1 MPSKKPRRRVPKEQ
15 RLNLRLWAEGAR
27 ESVLKPHI
35 EPYADALDRGWRAER
50 DYLKLICNEF
60 HARISWRLKDHEEP
74 ELPLPEFDPAKALTT
89 EELDD
94 EEEILQREHKAK
106 LDKRI
111 RRWFKYRVRRLRK
124 QLGTRRDPRKDP
136 WAVLLSQLSGIRVPS
151 KARQAYQQF
160 MTEAY
165 ITKIAPE
172 VERLWAKHVAKGS
185 NIQTKKEP
193 TAPFRAEVARGLFAK
208 LPESERLRYA
218 KEAKEEA
225 AAKRKAFKDA
235 LKNAPSKSPEDR
247 QKCIDNLGTFVGPI
261 LEGIHERTGLHSV
274 LLMGGPIP
282 KYGGDLR
289 TIYVAYGRNK
299 TAAPAHFPQWGRDRF
314 DGVLELMKEYLR
326 TAFTPQDM
334 EEMCLPESSELDGA
348 KYTMPDD
355 SDSDS
360 DSESDSDSQS
370 DSDSDSDS
378 STSDSNAESDD
389 SDRPKSKAAK
399 KKAKAAKAKAA
410 KAKAAEKKGKEKA
423 REKEKENMVA
433 TGNGVSVG
441 EESSAARPKKGMPKK
456 KGAEAQK
463 SAGGK
468 RKRPAPAPAPAP
480 APVPATKKARTEE
493 SRAGAGGEEHGM
505 DVDIRHAAN
514 PTGITPPT
522 PAATQALPAS
532 TATALQGG
540 ASATT
545 PAQQTDPT
553 PATPP
558 PPTPPPAPQPSI
570 AVEVPSD
577 APDWLV
583 ESIAWLKQEDLGCHY
598 ASLLVA
604 LINLEAKYGYEKNNR
619 GMLPAA
625 KRPQQ
630 VYAWIKGGRGK
641 KMKFPPS
648 IGNLAHYQ
656 RDWWVWWDSLQPE
669 WRERDDDGRW
679 SINGNWG
686 PSDAWDPLE
695 APGPNGCLSVVA
707 SLYFWG
713 IALAGRP
720 ETRAG
725 WEAAVQDVA
734 WMLEGLAASIA

>member
-1 MPSKKPRRRVPKEQ
+1 MPSKKPRKRVPKEK

-27 ESVLKPHI
+27 ETVLKPHI

-60 HARISWRLKDHEEP
+60 HARISWRLQDYEEP
-74 ELPLPEFDPAKALTT
+74 ELPLPEFDPAKTLTT

-94 EEEILQREHKAK
+94 EEEILQRERKAK

-136 WAVLLSQLSGIRVPS
+136 WAVLLAQLSGIRVPS
-151 KARQAYQQF
+151 KALQAYQQF
-160 MTEAY
+160 MKEVYTS
-165 ITKIAPE
+165 TIAPE
-172 VERLWAKHVAKGS
+172 VERLWAKHVSKGS

-218 KEAKEEA
+218 KEAKEKA
-225 AAKRKAFKDA
+225 VAKRKEFEDA
-235 LKNAPSKSPEDR
+235 LKNPPSKSPEDR

-299 TAAPAHFPQWGRDRF
+299 TAASAHFPQWGKERF

-326 TAFTPQDM
+326 TAFT
-334 EEMCLPESSELDGA
+334 
-348 KYTMPDD
+348 
-355 SDSDS
+355 
-360 DSESDSDSQS
+360 
-370 DSDSDSDS
+370 
-378 STSDSNAESDD
+378 
-389 SDRPKSKAAK
+389 KAAK
-399 KKAKAAKAKAA
+399 KKAKAKAAKAKAAKAKAA
-410 KAKAAEKKGKEKA
+410 KAKAAEKKGKGKA
-423 REKEKENMVA
+423 REKEKENMEVM
-433 TGNGVSVG
+433 GNGVTVG
-441 EESSAARPKKGMPKK
+441 EESSAARPKKGTPKTK
-456 KGAEAQK
+456 EAEAPK

-468 RKRPAPAPAPAP
+468 RKRAAPAPAP

-493 SRAGAGGEEHGM
+493 SRAGAGGEEDGM
-505 DVDIRHAAN
+505 DVDNLHAAN
-514 PTGITPPT
+514 PMGITPPT
-522 PAATQALPAS
+522 PAITQALAAS
-532 TATALQGG
+532 TATAPQGG

-545 PAQQTDPT
+545 PAQQIDPT
-553 PATPP
+553 PPTPPTPP

-604 LINLEAKYGYEKNNR
+604 LIKLEAKYGYEKDNR

-686 PSDAWDPLE
+686 PSDSWDPLE

-720 ETRAG
+720 ETRVD

-734 WMLEGLAASIA
+734 WMLEGLAASIV